1 MDYRKKFILIYQH
14 HYFVNYTQIDMQK
27 LNYNYRSDVTYIA
40 TLDLLLA
47 FIKIF
52 EYYFCYVHVYDQEYV
67 LSQQKDNNL
76 ILMFTLKRFRNVF
89 IQRLKI
95 HMFVCKH
102 FFFILPQLSTCI
114 FTKKALT
121 V

>member
-1 MDYRKKFILIYQH
+1 
-14 HYFVNYTQIDMQK
+14 MQK

-40 TLDLLLA
+40 TLDLLLGA
-47 FIKIF
+47 FQLRVTLLLSKFF

-95 HMFVCKH
+95 LMFVCKH
-102 FFFILPQLSTCI
+102 FFFH
-114 FTKKALT
+114 FTAT
-121 V
+121 VNLHIYQKSINSVELLFV